1 MTSTP
6 LTMMIVHSKA
16 YNMRIIDT
24 IESASEI
31 CCNVVSGC
39 GVLSELNVDIIDKGD
54 SATIKYKGVIDIN
67 NAFIKFYGSVSSG
80 ANMFTSIA
88 RKLSDVTSELE
99 VLCNNGEIVETKRND
114 VASIIYFEGELI
126 SSDSIRLTYFNSVD
140 THIYDMAITSD
151 VVGVVDMVNRI
162 ENNLRLFVINN
173 NYHRMIEIDGA
184 DNTKLNNIHNGDV
197 VRCHFDTFGY
207 QDVYPPIQC
216 TYCYPLDDIKIEQ
229 SVIEQAEKEYDIYIK
244 SLLK

>member
-1 MTSTP
+1 
-6 LTMMIVHSKA
+6 
-16 YNMRIIDT
+16 MRIIDT

-31 CCNVVSGC
+31 CCNVISGC

-80 ANMFTSIA
+80 ANMFTSVA

-99 VLCNNGEIVETKRND
+99 TLCNNGEIVETKHND

-126 SSDSIRLTYFNSVD
+126 SSDSIRLTYFNNVA
-140 THIYDMAITSD
+140 THLYDMTLISD
-151 VVGVVDMVNRI
+151 VVGIVDMVDKIN
-162 ENNLRLFVINN
+162 NNLSLFIINN

-184 DNTKLNNIHNGDV
+184 ANIRLDDIHNGAV
-197 VRCHFDTFGY
+197 VRCHFNTFGY

-216 TYCYPLDDIKIEQ
+216 TYCYTLDGIKIEQ
-229 SVIEQAEKEYDIYIK
+229 DVIEQAKKEHDIYIK
-244 SLLK
+244 SLSK

>member
-1 MTSTP
+1 MC
-6 LTMMIVHSKA
+6 
-16 YNMRIIDT
+16 IIDT
-24 IESASEI
+24 IESASEV
-31 CCNVVSGC
+31 CCNVISGC

-80 ANMFTSIA
+80 ANMFTPIA

-114 VASIIYFEGELI
+114 VASVIYFEGELI
-126 SSDSIRLTYFNSVD
+126 SGDSIRLTYFNSVD
-140 THIYDMAITSD
+140 THLYDMAIIND
-151 VVGVVDMVNRI
+151 IVGVVDMVNKI
-162 ENNLRLFVINN
+162 DNNLRLFIINN
-173 NYHRMIEIDGA
+173 NYHRMIELHGA
-184 DNTKLNNIHNGDV
+184 SNVKLGDVHNGDV

-216 TYCYPLDDIKIEQ
+216 TYCYTFDGIKIEQ
-229 SVIEQAEKEYDIYIK
+229 DVIEQAKKEHEIYIK
-244 SLLK
+244 SLSK

>member
-1 MTSTP
+1 MS
-6 LTMMIVHSKA
+6 
-16 YNMRIIDT
+16 IIDT

-31 CCNVVSGC
+31 CCNVISGC

-99 VLCNNGEIVETKRND
+99 TLCNNGEIVETKRND

-126 SSDSIRLTYFNSVD
+126 SSDSIRLTYFNNVD
-140 THIYDMAITSD
+140 THLYDMTIVSD

-162 ENNLRLFVINN
+162 DNKLRLFIINN
-173 NYHRMIEIDGA
+173 NYHRMVEIDGA
-184 DNTKLNNIHNGDV
+184 ANIKLNNIHNGDV

-216 TYCYPLDDIKIEQ
+216 THCYPLDDIKIEQ
-229 SVIEQAEKEYDIYIK
+229 DVVEQAEKEYDIYIK

>member
-1 MTSTP
+1 MS
-6 LTMMIVHSKA
+6 
-16 YNMRIIDT
+16 IIDT

-31 CCNVVSGC
+31 CCNVISGC

-99 VLCNNGEIVETKRND
+99 TLCNNGEIVETKRND

-126 SSDSIRLTYFNSVD
+126 SSDSVRLTYFNNVD
-140 THIYDMAITSD
+140 THLYDMTIISD

-162 ENNLRLFVINN
+162 DNKLRLFIINN
-173 NYHRMIEIDGA
+173 NYHRMVEIDCA
-184 DNTKLNNIHNGDV
+184 ANIKLDNIHNGDL
-197 VRCHFDTFGY
+197 VRCHFNTFGY

-216 TYCYPLDDIKIEQ
+216 THCYPLCYPLDDIKIKQ
-229 SVIEQAEKEYDIYIK
+229 FVVEQAKKEYDIYIK

>member
-1 MTSTP
+1 
-6 LTMMIVHSKA
+6 
-16 YNMRIIDT
+16 MRIIDT

-31 CCNVVSGC
+31 CCNVFSGC

-126 SSDSIRLTYFNSVD
+126 SSDSIRLTYFNNVD
-140 THIYDMAITSD
+140 THLYDMAIMGD
-151 VVGVVDMVNRI
+151 VVGVVDMVNKI
-162 ENNLRLFVINN
+162 NHNLRLFVINN

-184 DNTKLNNIHNGDV
+184 DNIKLNDVHNGDV
-197 VRCHFDTFGY
+197 VRCHFDTFEY
-207 QDVYPPIQC
+207 QDMYPPIQC
-216 TYCYPLDDIKIEQ
+216 TYCYTLDDINIEQ
-229 SVIEQAEKEYDIYIK
+229 SVIEQAKKEYDIYIK

>member
-1 MTSTP
+1 
-6 LTMMIVHSKA
+6 
-16 YNMRIIDT
+16 MRIIDT

-31 CCNVVSGC
+31 CCNVLSGC

-99 VLCNNGEIVETKRND
+99 VLCNNGEIVETKHND
-114 VASIIYFEGELI
+114 VASVIYFEGELI

-140 THIYDMAITSD
+140 THIYDMATTSD

-229 SVIEQAEKEYDIYIK
+229 DVVEQAKKEHEIYIK
-244 SLLK
+244 SLSK